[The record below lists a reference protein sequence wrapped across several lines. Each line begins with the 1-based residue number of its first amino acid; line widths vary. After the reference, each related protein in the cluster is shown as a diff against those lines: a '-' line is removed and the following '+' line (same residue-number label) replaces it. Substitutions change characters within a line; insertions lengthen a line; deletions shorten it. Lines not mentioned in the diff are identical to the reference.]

1 MNRRLQKLQAVMG
14 WSYSIVLAVVMSALL
29 LIIGYS
35 SVQPKT
41 YHFHLNRVSELTIRA
56 PKTIEDE
63 EKTAENRQQ
72 ARERVPDSYVYSAD
86 VKESQTHLWD
96 QYIGVLKEMRKATY
110 TVEQLTELAK
120 DQGWNQSQI
129 DGLKTDKR
137 TDTKALYW
145 AELLDKERLLVYQG
159 HLEQQSLQIRD
170 IDGELTEGTR
180 MSWLR
185 LDEPTFVEAYTFMN
199 TLIQETLSAEIAV
212 NATDQ
217 VKNEVR
223 NRIKNE
229 VKYRHIQTALIE
241 LLGSLI
247 VPTVVYS
254 EEETTRLRDEAAQAV
269 APSYI
274 LQGQIIVQEGHIV
287 DSNAMRQL
295 DLFGYVDQRA
305 QLLNANAFYA
315 LVGLHGFLLLGLHT
329 EGFRFKKTNQ
339 GHLKM
344 AFTVYAVAFVS
355 CFVGLKL
362 LELVQRSGLTY
373 GTVLFPVS
381 ILPLLV
387 VPRSNWRNGILAII
401 FFNLMALFVLSDLFN
416 LLEAT
421 LPIMYYTFMG
431 LVTLAVIATV
441 HDQKS
446 LKRLYI
452 GMVALFAQTLIPL
465 LIGLNIDL
473 LSVSGLRIMSY
484 TVISLFS
491 SFVLYALLRP
501 HWDRLFTDRADLTL
515 KELANLNHPLLKMLI
530 EQAPGTY
537 HHSMMVANLSAN
549 AVEMIGGDSL
559 LTRVASYYHDVGK
572 VTHPLFFVENIPN
585 GVENPHT
592 VMSPTES
599 AAIIIGHVREG
610 VTLLDKH
617 YMPQSVVDICFQHH
631 GKTLVKYFYH
641 QAQKLGAVDEAD
653 FRYPGPYP
661 QTKEAAVIMIADSVE
676 AASRTLKDY
685 NQETIEKLVNS
696 IIEAKIADNQFS
708 ECDLTVHDL
717 KLVKRSLIQ
726 GVASM
731 YHTRIEY
738 PK

>member
-1 MNRRLQKLQAVMG
+1 MNRRLQKIQAVMG
-14 WSYSIVLAVVMSALL
+14 WSYSIILAIVMSLL
-29 LIIGYS
+29 LLMIGYS

-41 YHFHLNRVSELTIRA
+41 YHFNLNRVSELTIRA

-63 EKTAENRQQ
+63 EKTAENRKQ

-86 VKESQTHLWD
+86 VKESQLHLWD
-96 QYIGVLKEMRKATY
+96 QYIGLLKEMRKATY
-110 TVEQLTELAK
+110 TVDQLTELAAA
-120 DQGWNQSQI
+120 QGWTQAQI
-129 DGLKTDKR
+129 DSLKKEKR
-137 TDTKALYW
+137 SDAKLLYW
-145 AELLDKERLLVYQG
+145 AELADKERLLIYQG
-159 HLEQQSLQIRD
+159 ILAHESAQMQV
-170 IDGELTEGTR
+170 IDRGLSEGTR
-180 MSWLR
+180 TSWLR
-185 LDEPTFVEAYTFMN
+185 LDEETFVEAYTFVN
-199 TLIQETLSAEIAV
+199 TLLQEALAEEIEV
-212 NATDQ
+212 NETDQ
-217 VKNEVR
+217 VKNTMRTTV
-223 NRIKNE
+223 KNE
-229 VKYRHIQTALIE
+229 VKYRHIQTAIVE
-241 LLGSLI
+241 LLESLI

-254 EEETTRLRDEAAQAV
+254 EEETMRLRDEAAQAV

-274 LQGQIIVQEGHIV
+274 LQGQIVVQEGHIV

-295 DLFGYVDQRA
+295 NLFGYVDQSA

-355 CFVGLKL
+355 CFASLKL

-373 GTVLFPVS
+373 GTLLFPVS
-381 ILPLLV
+381 ILPLLI

-401 FFNLMALFVLSDLFN
+401 FFNLMSLFVLSDLFN

-421 LPIMYYTFMG
+421 LPIMYYSFMG
-431 LVTLAVIATV
+431 LVTLAVMATV
-441 HDQKS
+441 HERRS
-446 LKRLYI
+446 LWRLYI
-452 GMVALFAQTLIPL
+452 GLIALFAQTLIPL

-484 TVISLFS
+484 TVMSLFL
-491 SFVLYALLRP
+491 SFILYALLRP
-501 HWDRLFTDRADLTL
+501 YWDRLFTDRADLTL

-537 HHSMMVANLSAN
+537 HHSMMVANLSSN

-572 VTHPLFFVENIPN
+572 LTHPLFFVENIPN

-592 VMSPTES
+592 VMSPMES

-617 YMPQSVVDICFQHH
+617 YMPQSIVDICFQHH

-641 QAQKLGAVDEAD
+641 QAQQLGPVDEED

-685 NQETIEKLVNS
+685 SQASIEELVNS

-717 KLVKRSLIQ
+717 KVVKRSLIQ